1 MSCTGNSA
9 IIEIWLAFPLMTEH
23 WLISVVDFCVF
34 CVFHCVFCVLHC
46 IFCVFHCVL
55 LVADVI
61 STNWETVTLGDEG
74 LAWPPV
80 KNQIRLCNFWIAFW
94 PNQLGKNAI
103 LLRLLISIYIYIW
116 VQGNHVFLPNY
127 MWSVNSNWIDRECL
141 DCKHARI
148 ALSQPGDKRKCPERP
163 PPSNIMDTVTI
174 VSQAWRKSQLPSA
187 PSHVHNV

>member
-9 IIEIWLAFPLMTEH
+9 IIEIWLAVPLMTDD

-34 CVFHCVFCVLHC
+34 CVFHC
-46 IFCVFHCVL
+46 IL

-61 STNWETVTLGDEG
+61 STNWETVTLGDDG
-74 LAWPPV
+74 RAWAPV
-80 KNQIRLCNFWIAFW
+80 KNQIRPRNFWIAFW

-103 LLRLLISIYIYIW
+103 LLGPHKKWLQRK
-116 VQGNHVFLPNY
+116 HVFLPNY
-127 MWSVNSNWIDRECL
+127 MWSVTSNWIDRECP

-163 PPSNIMDTVTI
+163 PTSNIMDTVTI